1 MRYALTVACLSLALC
16 SLNACGGDSPELA
29 LAQPDFPSFEANV
42 YPVLLRDC
50 SFVACHGSSERFFQV
65 FGPGR
70 ARLDPM
76 MPLME
81 PPTPAEVM
89 HSYNRALS
97 MIDARDPS
105 KSMILR
111 KPLTLAA
118 GGAGHEG
125 VDSWMRAVYVSRL
138 DPGYVALEAW
148 VLATPRQ

>member
-1 MRYALTVACLSLALC
+1 MKRTLVAAGLAIALRTLA
-16 SLNACGGDSPELA
+16 ACGGDTPDLA
-29 LAQPDFPSFEANV
+29 LAQPDFPSFEATV
-42 YPVLLRDC
+42 YPVLMRDC

-81 PPTPAEVM
+81 PATAAEVL
-89 HSYNRALS
+89 HAYNRALS
-97 MIDARDPS
+97 MIDAREPS
-105 KSMILR
+105 RSLLLR

-125 VDSWMRAVYVSRL
+125 VDAWMRAIYVSRQ
-138 DPGYVALEAW
+138 DPSYVVLEAW

>member
-1 MRYALTVACLSLALC
+1 MKRLGIMLASCALLC
-16 SLNACGGDSPELA
+16 SVTGCGGDAPELA

-50 SFVACHGSSERFFQV
+50 SFVACHGSTERFFQV

-70 ARLDPM
+70 ARLDPL
-76 MPLME
+76 MPLGD
-81 PPTPAEVM
+81 PPTMAEVL

-97 MIDARDPS
+97 MVDARDPS
-105 KSMILR
+105 KSLLIR
-111 KPLTLAA
+111 KPLSLAA

-125 VDSWMRAVYVSRL
+125 VDSWMRAVYVTRQE
-138 DPGYVALEAW
+138 PGFVALEAW

>member
-1 MRYALTVACLSLALC
+1 MSRIGCSLILALLLC
-16 SLNACGGDSPELA
+16 TAAGCGGDTPELA
-29 LAQPDFPSFEANV
+29 LAQPDFPSFEASV

-50 SFVACHGSSERFFQV
+50 SFIACHGSTERFFQV

-70 ARLDPM
+70 ARLDPLT
-76 MPLME
+76 PLID
-81 PPTPAEVM
+81 PPTPNELA

-97 MIDARDPS
+97 MIDPRAPGES
-105 KSMILR
+105 LLLR

-125 VDSWMRAVYVSRL
+125 VDAWMRAVYVTRTE
-138 DPGYVALEAW
+138 PGFVALEAW